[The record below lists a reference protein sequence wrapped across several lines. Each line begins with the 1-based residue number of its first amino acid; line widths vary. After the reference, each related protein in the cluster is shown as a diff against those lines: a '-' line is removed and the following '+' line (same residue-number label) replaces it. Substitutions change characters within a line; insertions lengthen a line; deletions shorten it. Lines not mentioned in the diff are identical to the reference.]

1 MTDILLDCCRVADAL
16 PIAALARD
24 WGLKP
29 PRMHREA
36 LALDREALGWILRE
50 QEPGEGQA
58 FVYANGCVVAAGM
71 DRARTQELLLHIADL
86 ARSSDYERMMQGRE
100 IRTVPCTALAAQA
113 RALSSSVVLDALEKD
128 ASRLMD
134 SAEQSL
140 MRRRL
145 WGAQHRQRQRH
156 LAAVVA
162 FRYECVHGQGIL
174 DRPDTRWD
182 IRQQRAY
189 RALAVELRLHE
200 RTELLSHKLDE
211 LEGLLARAHGEG
223 STRQASRQLW
233 MEVWM
238 LVLFPIGHALEIFFR
253 GNQLHLFLQHML
265 RLLRLS

>member
-1 MTDILLDCCRVADAL
+1 MPEILLDCCRVADAL
-16 PIAALARD
+16 PIASLAQD

-29 PRMHREA
+29 PRAHREA

-50 QEPGEGQA
+50 QDPGDGQA
-58 FVYANGCVVAAGM
+58 FVYENGCVVAAGM

-86 ARSSDYERMMQGRE
+86 ARGSDYERMMTERE
-100 IRTVPCTALAAQA
+100 IRTVPHAALAAQA

-128 ASRLMD
+128 ANRLMD
-134 SAEQSL
+134 SAERSL
-140 MRRRL
+140 TSRRL
-145 WGAQHRQRQRH
+145 WGARHRQRQKH
-156 LAAVVA
+156 LAALVA

-182 IRQQRAY
+182 MRQQRAY
-189 RALAVELRLHE
+189 RALAAELRLHE

-211 LEGLLARAHGEG
+211 LEGLLGRAHGEG

-233 MEVWM
+233 LEVWM
-238 LVLFPIGHALEIFFR
+238 LVLFPIGHAIEILFR
-253 GNQLHLFLQHML
+253 GSQIQAWMQQML